1 MDQAVELRRDDAV
14 PLYHQI
20 FLALRDEIV
29 GGRRPYGSIV
39 PTEHD
44 LADRFAVSRITARR
58 ALDEL
63 AGQGLVERKRRI
75 GTRVIFHAAPAHIDA
90 NIDQAVE
97 SLLAFGRDTKVR
109 VLDLDEVAADD
120 FVADA
125 LGILPG
131 TRVLRAIRI
140 RLRGGEPIGQV
151 VSYTATSF
159 AGVLTRRALTRAPLL
174 ELLLGSGARIGA
186 GQQTVAAVA
195 ADPALAE
202 ALQLEARA
210 PLLRV
215 ERHVHDDAGK
225 PLLLTIAHYR
235 GDRYRLAIDLHGRPK
250 ASLA

>member
-39 PTEHD
+39 PTEHI
-44 LADRFAVSRITARR
+44 LAERFAVSRITARR

-63 AGQGLVERKRRI
+63 AQQGLVERKRRI

-97 SLLAFGRDTKVR
+97 SLLAFGRDTTVR
-109 VLDLDEVAADD
+109 VLDLGEVAADG
-120 FVADA
+120 VIAEA
-125 LGILPG
+125 LGVAPG
-131 TRVLRAIRI
+131 TPVLRAIRI
-140 RLRGGEPIGQV
+140 RVRNGEPIGQV
-151 VSYTATSF
+151 VSYTAASL
-159 AGVLTRRALTRAPLL
+159 GSVLTRHALTSKPLL
-174 ELLLGSGARIGA
+174 ALLLCSGARIGA
-186 GQQTVAAVA
+186 GQQTVSAVA
-195 ADPALAE
+195 ADPVLAE

-215 ERHVHDDAGK
+215 ERHVHDEAGK

-235 GDRYRLAIDLHGRPK
+235 GDRYRLAIDLHGGPR
-250 ASLA
+250 AEI